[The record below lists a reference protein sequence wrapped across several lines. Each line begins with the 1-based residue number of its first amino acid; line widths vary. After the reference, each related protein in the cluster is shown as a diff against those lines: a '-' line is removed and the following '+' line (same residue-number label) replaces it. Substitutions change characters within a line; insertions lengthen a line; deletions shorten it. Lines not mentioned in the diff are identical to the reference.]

1 MKRIQN
7 QTRWKLQDINV
18 EIKIKIKIELL
29 RNTIEVPVRDVAIG
43 SGIPISFCK
52 PKINYVNLK
61 RTEQL
66 HIYGT

>member
-43 SGIPISFCK
+43 SGIPISF
-52 PKINYVNLK
+52 
-61 RTEQL
+61 
-66 HIYGT
+66 